1 MPSSHGPE
9 RQLVLDWT
17 EAMLWD
23 DLPRPQRERAVA
35 LLDGLLRAAA
45 TRAAAAP
52 DERCHE

>member
-1 MPSSHGPE
+1 
-9 RQLVLDWT
+9 LVLDWT

-52 DERCHE
+52 DERRYE